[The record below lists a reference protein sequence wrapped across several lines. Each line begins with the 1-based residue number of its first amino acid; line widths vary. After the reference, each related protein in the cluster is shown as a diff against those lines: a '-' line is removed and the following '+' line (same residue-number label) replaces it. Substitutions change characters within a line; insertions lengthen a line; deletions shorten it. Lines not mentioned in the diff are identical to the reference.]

1 MRERVL
7 IVEDEAIPALEL
19 QMRLEQWG
27 YEVLRTEEKG
37 EAAIAQARAERPD
50 LIIMDII
57 LADAIGGVE
66 AADAIQETQD
76 IPILFITAINYRPPQ
91 MPANKSRLVLSKPYN
106 PDDLYN
112 ALTSLLGH
120 TPRG

>member
-1 MRERVL
+1 MSERIL

-27 YEVLRTEEKG
+27 YEVLRTEEGG
-37 EAAIAQARAERPD
+37 EAAIAQARAEHPD
-50 LIIMDII
+50 LIIMDIV
-57 LADAIGGVE
+57 LADTVGGVE
-66 AADAIQETQD
+66 AADAIQETVD
-76 IPILFITAINYRPPQ
+76 VPVLFITAINYRPPQ

-106 PDDLYN
+106 PDDLRD
-112 ALTSLLGH
+112 ALTTLLGD